1 MAKPKHMMPF
11 PQKSFLGFN
20 LTYPAIVA
28 FIGYII
34 LALVVILP
42 FKYPVV
48 DEETGNEYVV
58 DYDFSTRLIVL
69 ILMAIPV
76 ALSVYS
82 INCMMVGDCRI
93 WSWIVAIVGV
103 YWVAL
108 FVIMALMYTFH

>member
-1 MAKPKHMMPF
+1 MAKPKTMLRF
-11 PQKSFLGFN
+11 PQKSILGLQ

-58 DYDFSTRLIVL
+58 DYDFSTRLVVL

-82 INCMMVGDCRI
+82 INCMMVGNCRI